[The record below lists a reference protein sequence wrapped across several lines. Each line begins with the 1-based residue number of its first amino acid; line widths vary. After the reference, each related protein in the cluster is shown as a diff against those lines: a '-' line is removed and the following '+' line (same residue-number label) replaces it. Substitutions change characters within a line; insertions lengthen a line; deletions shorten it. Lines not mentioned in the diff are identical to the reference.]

1 MRICLVA
8 HGFPPEERTGVETYT
23 ASLAASFASA
33 GHKVEVFAA
42 CTDPKLADMALRRAV
57 VVVGDASYG
66 VTRISTNSAPNGPE
80 EMLDPPGIAKR
91 FAAFL
96 ERERPEVVHF
106 QHVIKLGLGLIEAA
120 NTAGIPTLYTHH
132 DYYGCCH
139 RFTFLRPDLS
149 VCKRPNDTEACARCD
164 VALGLLNDVEG
175 LGDYQMGVAPSAL
188 SDDVRSRLAGLLDG
202 DHVVEGGLAKGEL
215 EKAIK
220 RRESLDKRRTK
231 VFGEI
236 SERLAPSHFLADK
249 LQATG
254 MGKVAHLVYGING
267 DELLPLRESA
277 PVTAPAPGK
286 PLRILYIGSFVK
298 QKGIEVL
305 LDAFEALQAAPESL
319 QRPRAELTVRGYAS
333 DEKWVAKLEQR
344 ASEVGAHFPGGY
356 QRDELSGVLAQAD
369 VVVVPSTWFENYPI
383 AIREAFAAGR
393 PVLTSRLGA
402 LEESV
407 QDGVDG
413 LLFDAGDSQD
423 LARALGRLL
432 DEPTLLEKLVAGIG
446 KVHTVEEQTQEL
458 LNLYQS
464 KVKHLKVEDLSASP
478 KHMQPFLQRCK
489 QLEGT
494 PSRELF
500 QGVLGDLGR
509 LAGKLGLD
517 SEDLQ
522 ASPILKGALSFG
534 AEVQLLLRDFKRETE
549 WLRESLDTDSTSGEA
564 LRARL
569 TWLEETLGGRD
580 ETIQALEAQRHEQ
593 LHASRALTEKAT
605 WLEEGFAGKDKE
617 VVWLRETVAS
627 LTEERDL
634 LAAAQSDLRSQ
645 LISFAGTQSDLRSQL
660 DSFAGTQTDLM
671 SQRDSL
677 LGGLT
682 DLAGQ
687 RDSLEGGLVDI
698 VNQRDSLADALA
710 GALANSADQLKEML
724 LVEDDLAG
732 RKREMQA
739 LFDEASSP
747 LLKFIFSRTGFGKRV
762 KRWGQGDLVQGE
774 EESS

>member
-1 MRICLVA
+1 
-8 HGFPPEERTGVETYT
+8 
-23 ASLAASFASA
+23 
-33 GHKVEVFAA
+33 
-42 CTDPKLADMALRRAV
+42 
-57 VVVGDASYG
+57 
-66 VTRISTNSAPNGPE
+66 
-80 EMLDPPGIAKR
+80 
-91 FAAFL
+91 
-96 ERERPEVVHF
+96 
-106 QHVIKLGLGLIEAA
+106 
-120 NTAGIPTLYTHH
+120 
-132 DYYGCCH
+132 
-139 RFTFLRPDLS
+139 
-149 VCKRPNDTEACARCD
+149 
-164 VALGLLNDVEG
+164 
-175 LGDYQMGVAPSAL
+175 
-188 SDDVRSRLAGLLDG
+188 
-202 DHVVEGGLAKGEL
+202 
-215 EKAIK
+215 
-220 RRESLDKRRTK
+220 
-231 VFGEI
+231 
-236 SERLAPSHFLADK
+236 
-249 LQATG
+249 
-254 MGKVAHLVYGING
+254 
-267 DELLPLRESA
+267 
-277 PVTAPAPGK
+277 
-286 PLRILYIGSFVK
+286 
-298 QKGIEVL
+298 
-305 LDAFEALQAAPESL
+305 
-319 QRPRAELTVRGYAS
+319 
-333 DEKWVAKLEQR
+333 
-344 ASEVGAHFPGGY
+344 
-356 QRDELSGVLAQAD
+356 
-369 VVVVPSTWFENYPI
+369 
-383 AIREAFAAGR
+383 
-393 PVLTSRLGA
+393 
-402 LEESV
+402 
-407 QDGVDG
+407 
-413 LLFDAGDSQD
+413 
-423 LARALGRLL
+423 
-432 DEPTLLEKLVAGIG
+432 
-446 KVHTVEEQTQEL
+446 
-458 LNLYQS
+458 
-464 KVKHLKVEDLSASP
+464 LKVEDLSASP

-580 ETIQALEAQRHEQ
+580 ETIQALEAQRQEQ

-634 LAAAQSDLRSQ
+634 LAAAQSDLR
-645 LISFAGTQSDLRSQL
+645 GQL
-660 DSFAGTQTDLM
+660 DSFAGTQADLM

-698 VNQRDSLADALA
+698 VNQRDSLAGALA
-710 GALANSADQLKEML
+710 GALADSADQLKEL
-724 LVEDDLAG
+724 LSVEDDLAG